1 MEIEKREVG
10 DRGQFV
16 PGTGK
21 PMSGKANRLLQRLN
35 TKISVGTEVYIIS
48 LIFCLV
54 LID

>member
-35 TKISVGTEVYIIS
+35 TKISVGTEVLIIFIEF
-48 LIFCLV
+48 LKF
-54 LID
+54 